1 MCFYRQNGNMHAAE
15 YTNLWKRE
23 GGILLFLYFGRRF
36 IMNEVMEKEVV
47 NIENM
52 IYEVR
57 GVQVLLDSDYPK
69 VNVNL

>member
-1 MCFYRQNGNMHAAE
+1 
-15 YTNLWKRE
+15 
-23 GGILLFLYFGRRF
+23 
-36 IMNEVMEKEVV
+36 MNEVMEKEVV